1 MIMTF
6 NYSYQN
12 ITGYETCDWKFAD

>member
-1 MIMTF
+1 MNMTF